1 MPELPDV
8 ELYLHAL
15 RPRVVGEEIT
25 AVRVASISVLKT
37 WDPPI
42 ERIVGHRVEGL
53 RRIGKRIVLG
63 LDDDWFLVVHLMVS
77 GRLQWKPLGTKPPR
91 KVGHL
96 AIDIGNGALVLTE
109 ASTRKRASVHL
120 VVGEE
125 ALADLDPGGVEPLGL
140 SDEAFAERLRAE
152 NRTLKRALTNPRTFS
167 GIGNAYSDEILH
179 RAGLSPVQRTRNLDD
194 TEVGRLHEA
203 VEGVLVEWR
212 DRLIAE
218 TGDEWPARVTAF
230 RPEMAV
236 HGKYREPCPVCGD
249 AVQRIA
255 YADNEVN
262 YCPTCQTGGAPLAD
276 RSLSRLLGDDWEG
289 MGLVGEDGP

>member
-15 RPRVVGEEIT
+15 RPRVDGKEVTG
-25 AVRVASISVLKT
+25 VRVASFSVLKT

-42 ERIVGHRVEGL
+42 DDVVGRTVVDL
-53 RRIGKRIVLG
+53 RRIGKRIVLDLG
-63 LDDDWFLVVHLMVS
+63 DEWFLVVHLMIS
-77 GRLQWKPLGTKPPR
+77 GRFQWRPPGTAVPR

-96 AIDIGNGALVLTE
+96 ALDFADGTLLLTE
-109 ASTRKRASVHL
+109 ASTKKRASVSL
-120 VVGEE
+120 VVGED
-125 ALADLDPGGVEPLGL
+125 ALADHDRGGIDPLGL
-140 SDEAFAERLRAE
+140 TDEAFAAALTEE
-152 NRTLKRALTNPRTFS
+152 NRTLKRALTDPRRFS

-179 RAGLSPVQRTRNLDD
+179 RAQLSPVQRTRNLDD
-194 TEVGRLHEA
+194 REVARLHEA
-203 VEGVLVEWR
+203 TESVLTEWR

-218 TGDEWPARVTAF
+218 TGDGWPTKVTAF

-255 YADNEVN
+255 YAENEVN
-262 YCPTCQTGGAPLAD
+262 YCATCQTGGKALAD

-289 MGLVGEDGP
+289 MGLLED